1 MEFLSGG
8 FYKATIHRVVQP
20 PADQRGL
27 IRLGMYYFA
36 LADDD
41 VKLTPVDSPVL
52 QREGVTRKFEDGTG
66 LTMGE
71 LRKIRYR
78 AFGLKEA
85 KDTDTGKEE
94 HIVENG
100 VVVLKYYN

>member
-52 QREGVTRKFEDGTG
+52 QRKGSRGSSKTG
-66 LTMGE
+66 LG
-71 LRKIRYR
+71 
-78 AFGLKEA
+78 
-85 KDTDTGKEE
+85 
-94 HIVENG
+94 
-100 VVVLKYYN
+100 